1 MNYTKTV
8 WKDLPDISTPI
19 TASRLNNIEDGVEY
33 LFENESKQG
42 INEYSESTNDSYS
55 CNYVNNVIK
64 DVYSTTETVIGT
76 WLGKPIYRKVIQYNK
91 TSNGQVDLS
100 LSTYGITNVE
110 NIWLNQ
116 NSFIKTN
123 DNEWKAV
130 NTYESESY
138 FTFCTF
144 RSSSSFRLSSNSSY
158 AKGVWNLIIEYT
170 KTTD

>member
-1 MNYTKTV
+1 MAKNLVNGTNIVVEENGDNINMNLSSTYTSSLNNQITSLNNEIDTKT
-8 WKDLPDISTPI
+8 T
-19 TASRLNNIEDGVEY
+19 
-33 LFENESKQG
+33 
-42 INEYSESTNDSYS
+42 YSA
-55 CNYVNNVIK
+55 
-64 DVYSTTETVIGT
+64 TETVIGT

-100 LSTYGITNVE
+100 LSSYGITNVE

-123 DNEWKAV
+123 DNEYKAV
-130 NTYESESY
+130 NTYESDSY

-144 RSSSSFRLSSNSSY
+144 RSANSFRLSSNSGY
-158 AKGVWNLIIEYT
+158 ARGLWNLIIEYT

>member
-1 MNYTKTV
+1 MAKNLVNGTNIVVEENGDNINMNLSSTYTSSLNNQITSLNNEIDTKT
-8 WKDLPDISTPI
+8 T
-19 TASRLNNIEDGVEY
+19 
-33 LFENESKQG
+33 
-42 INEYSESTNDSYS
+42 YSA
-55 CNYVNNVIK
+55 
-64 DVYSTTETVIGT
+64 TETVIGT

-100 LSTYGITNVE
+100 LSSYGITNVE

-130 NTYESESY
+130 NTYESDTY

-144 RSSSSFRLSSNSSY
+144 RSTNSFRLSSNSGY
-158 AKGVWNLIIEYT
+158 ARGLWNLIIEYT